1 MKSLETRRRLVEMVR
16 EHRRSVV
23 AAPHDLNVSIRSVS
37 RFLAYYRDTGDYH
50 YDPSRWIRHE
60 DNMMVDPQLREAV
73 LTAVEEQP
81 ELFLDEIADAVRVI
95 GEHVNDDVED
105 VCPSTVARVLAHNGY
120 TRKVIERALIS
131 RNEANRLTWVQA
143 QWQVPLRCRV
153 YVDEAHRV
161 GRAAERRWAWS
172 LRGSRAKC
180 YVASS
185 AGVRTRFL

>member
-16 EHRRSVV
+16 EQGRSV
-23 AAPHDLNVSIRSVS
+23 AAAAHDLNVSLRSAS

-50 YDPSRWIRHE
+50 YDPARWNRHE
-60 DNMMVDPQLREAV
+60 DNTMDNPQLREAV
-73 LTAVEEQP
+73 LAAVEERP
-81 ELFLDEIADAVRVI
+81 ELFLDEIADAVRAI
-95 GEHVNDDVED
+95 GKHVDDDVD
-105 VCPSTVARVLAHNGY
+105 VSPATVARVLAHNGY